1 MSLREL
7 AELEREMAR
16 RERAAYERGRRA
28 RMLDD
33 VERLEKLADFL
44 VERHGARASLERV
57 EDAEQRRRQV
67 AALTWTPEQAE
78 AFRKQVVSGEL
89 ERRKR
94 ERRELAD
101 EIWRRFGLS
110 IRIDARG
117 EELIERA
124 AQLERSDDVEATK
137 LRLLVL
143 REELLGEAVS
153 EADAVE
159 RLAIYMK
166 LDEVGGLDELA
177 EILVAMWRER
187 GEV

>member
-1 MSLREL
+1 M
-7 AELEREMAR
+7 
-16 RERAAYERGRRA
+16 
-28 RMLDD
+28 
-33 VERLEKLADFL
+33 
-44 VERHGARASLERV
+44 
-57 EDAEQRRRQV
+57 
-67 AALTWTPEQAE
+67 TWTPEQAE

-117 EELIERA
+117 EELLERA
-124 AQLERSDDVEATK
+124 VQLERSDDVEATK
-137 LRLLVL
+137 LRLLAL

-153 EADAVE
+153 DADAVE
-159 RLAIYMK
+159 RLAIYTK

-177 EILVAMWRER
+177 EILVAMWR
-187 GEV
+187 GG